1 MKEQFLSYLW
11 FNKLYFSEQRSLLG
25 EKIEIISP
33 GIRNVNSGPDA
44 FNAKIKIGSKI
55 WAGDVEFH
63 VNASDWHKHKHDGN
77 KEYNSV
83 ILHVVL
89 NADEQIFIGE
99 RPLPTIEL
107 QYPKHIAL
115 NYSNLKADGMRCKR
129 SNTTEIEQRRWIE
142 RLVIERL
149 EEKTGRIEQILQEN
163 NMDYEATTYLL
174 LARSLGFGVNSNA
187 MEALAKSVP
196 LKAIMHH
203 RDNLLQIEAMLLGQ
217 AGFLY
222 SNEADNDLN
231 PSDCQRQRNFIVPGN
246 NTEEEYIREYKFL
259 KNKFLLQDPKH
270 CAFKLLR
277 MRPNNFPAIRIA
289 QLAAILHNND
299 NLFNKILET
308 EPESIH
314 KIFMCNISDYW
325 KTHYIFGRES
335 NIHNCNITRRSC
347 DLIMINTVIPMLF
360 VYGKSHNEQIKEEAL
375 SLLQKIKPENNHI
388 TERFKAMGIKCDS
401 AFESQALIQLQNHYC
416 DNKRCMECQIGYDLI
431 KKREQTPQETE

>member
-11 FNKLYFSEQRSLLG
+11 FNKLYFTEQISLLG

-33 GIRNVNSGPDA
+33 GIRNRNSGPDA
-44 FNAKIKIGSKI
+44 FNAKIRIGDKT

-63 VNASDWHKHKHDGN
+63 VNATDWHKHKHDGN
-77 KEYNSV
+77 KEYNSA

-107 QYPKHIAL
+107 QYPKHIAI
-115 NYSNLKADGMRCKR
+115 NYSNLQADGMRCKR
-129 SNTTEIEQRRWIE
+129 CITTEIEQRRWIE

-149 EEKTGRIEQILQEN
+149 EEKTEKIEQILHEN
-163 NMDYEATTYLL
+163 NMDYEATTYRL

-222 SNEADNDLN
+222 SNETNNASNASN
-231 PSDCQRQRNFIVPGN
+231 SSSQRDFIVPACN
-246 NTEEEYIREYKFL
+246 IEEQYIREYKFL
-259 KNKFLLQDPKH
+259 KNKFSLEEPKY
-270 CAFKLLR
+270 CTFKLLR

-299 NLFNKILET
+299 NLFNKILEKD
-308 EPESIH
+308 PESIH

-325 KTHYIFGRES
+325 KTHYIFGKES
-335 NIHNCNITRRSC
+335 CRHNCNITRRSC

-360 VYGKSHNEQIKEEAL
+360 VYGKNHNESIKEEAL

-388 TERFKAMGIKCDS
+388 TERFKAMGIKCNS

-416 DNKRCMECQIGYDLI
+416 NNKRCMECQIGYDLI
-431 KKREQTPQETE
+431 KKSEQTPQETE